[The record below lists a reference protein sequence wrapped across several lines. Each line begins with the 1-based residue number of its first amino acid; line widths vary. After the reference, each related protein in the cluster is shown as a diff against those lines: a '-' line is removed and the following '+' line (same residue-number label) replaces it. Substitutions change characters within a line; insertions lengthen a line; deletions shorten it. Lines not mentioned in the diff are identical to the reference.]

1 MVIGRWPP
9 RSRTELYRLIRAAP
23 TTGWAVAIERK
34 TEVSSPTGVTRR
46 EGSSLAAAPA
56 AHLPLRRAEG
66 TIPSANADPPSK
78 RSPPPA
84 GSLSMS
90 ALPADANR
98 REMAEG
104 RRTRSPAPFDARPP
118 SKRCQRPGW
127 FILHRAEGDR
137 LERYGVTRAS
147 ASNGARLLAGSP
159 SMLPLRGD
167 KRAARYAQT
176 GAVVN
181 SPPQGV
187 PHPRFE
193 LGTSFS

>member
-1 MVIGRWPP
+1 MMIGRWPP

-34 TEVSSPTGVTRR
+34 TEVSSPTVSPVARVQ
-46 EGSSLAAAPA
+46 A
-56 AHLPLRRAEG
+56 PLRRRPRIFHCGERRA
-66 TIPSANADPPSK
+66 
-78 RSPPPA
+78 RSPARTPIRLRSGPRPRRDH
-84 GSLSMS
+84 SPCRLS
-90 ALPADANR
+90 PDANR

-104 RRTRSPAPFDARPP
+104 RRTRIPAPFDARPP

-159 SMLPLRGD
+159 SMPPLGGD
-167 KRAARYAQT
+167 KRAA
-176 GAVVN
+176 
-181 SPPQGV
+181 
-187 PHPRFE
+187 
-193 LGTSFS
+193 GTRRPARS